1 MPDFKTLFRAA
12 VRSVTATASLVVAA
26 AVAFMSLTAATAWA
40 QQPAKPRI
48 EKAADLPRFTYK
60 VQGPLEDIVRSADK
74 FAPLAA
80 AVRRDTQGVL
90 DKYEI
95 PDRAT
100 KRGLVTLVAIL
111 DYLDG
116 RYDDALA
123 RAEEVRGLQDKPAD
137 KLLSGLRLRMM
148 AGAAK
153 ANGPAG
159 EAFQRAVAEGIARE
173 LAPLDYAVIAN
184 DIREL
189 KEGAELIGEALI
201 LGRVREV
208 MQPIATRTGELSS
221 DFAPGL
227 VGARFNLLATLP
239 LKATFVSAFGSYLE
253 AHKVVKP
260 DIWAAREAALDASS
274 LKGRRL
280 TPVRVSVWDSGVDVA
295 LFGTQVVRD
304 AKGQPVFIAY
314 DKYSRPSKSLLVPLP
329 EPVRARLPE
338 LQALTKGFSD
348 LQSNIDSPEAAKVKK
363 LLSEMAPADYKKT
376 VEELSLIGN
385 YEHGTHVAGIA
396 LAGNPSARLVP
407 ARLEFDAGLH
417 PDPCPTEKQTL
428 RDAAAAKAT
437 VNFFKAQKVRIVNM
451 SWGGDVRSI
460 ENALEQCGTGKT
472 PEERKKIARGYFEI
486 QKKALT
492 EALAGAPGI
501 LFITAAGNSNNDP
514 AFVEDVPA
522 AILLPNLLTVGAVD
536 QAGDEASF
544 TSYGAM
550 VKVHAN
556 GYQVESFLP
565 GGARVALSGTS
576 MAAPQV
582 ANLAAKLLAIN
593 PKLTP
598 PQVIKI
604 IVETAERTSDGR
616 RNLINPKKAVQ
627 AASAG

>member
-1 MPDFKTLFRAA
+1 MLEFKTLCRA
-12 VRSVTATASLVVAA
+12 VVVVGLCLSSA
-26 AVAFMSLTAATAWA
+26 AWA
-40 QQPAKPRI
+40 QTRPRI

-60 VQGPLEDIVRSADK
+60 VEGPLEDIVRSPDK

-80 AVRRDTQGVL
+80 AVRRDTQSVL

-100 KRGLVTLVAIL
+100 KRSLVTLIAIL

-116 RYDDALA
+116 RYDPALA

-137 KLLSGLRLRMM
+137 KLVSGLRLRMM
-148 AGAAK
+148 AMAAK
-153 ANGPAG
+153 VHGPAG
-159 EAFQRAVAEGIARE
+159 EAFQRAVAEGIAKE

-184 DIREL
+184 EIREL
-189 KEGAELIGEALI
+189 KESADLIGEALF

-221 DFAPGL
+221 EFAPGL
-227 VGARFNLLATLP
+227 VSARFGLVATLP
-239 LKATFVSAFGSYLE
+239 LKQTFIAAFGSYLD
-253 AHKVVKP
+253 AHKVNKP
-260 DIWAAREAALDASS
+260 DIWAAREAALDP
-274 LKGRRL
+274 GRKL
-280 TPVRVSVWDSGVDVA
+280 TPVRISVWDSGVDIA
-295 LFGTQVVRD
+295 LFGEQVVRD

-338 LQALTKGFSD
+338 LAAQTKGFSD
-348 LQSNIDSPEAAKVKK
+348 LQSNIDSPEATQVKT
-363 LLSEMAPADYKKT
+363 LLSNLAPADYKKT
-376 VEELSLIGN
+376 MEEFGLIGN

-417 PDPCPTEKQTL
+417 PDPCPSQAQAL
-428 RDAAAAKAT
+428 RDAAAARAT
-437 VNFFKAQKVRIVNM
+437 VNFFKAQKVRVVNM
-451 SWGGDVRSI
+451 SWGGDVSSI

-472 PEERKKIARGYFEI
+472 PEARKQIARGLFEV

-492 EALAGAPGI
+492 EAFAGAPGI

-556 GYQVESFLP
+556 GYQVESYLP
-565 GGARVALSGTS
+565 GGMRVALSGTS
-576 MAAPQV
+576 MASPQV

-593 PKLTP
+593 PKLSP
-598 PQVIKI
+598 PQLIRI
-604 IVETAERTSDGR
+604 IVETADRTVDGR
-616 RNLINPKKAVQ
+616 RNLLNPKRAVEV
-627 AASAG
+627 AGGR

>member
-1 MPDFKTLFRAA
+1 MLDFKILGRGAARAT
-12 VRSVTATASLVVAA
+12 STAA
-26 AVAFMSLTAATAWA
+26 AFALAGCLCLTTGTAWA
-40 QQPAKPRI
+40 QTAKPRI
-48 EKAADLPRFTYK
+48 EKAADLPRFTYP
-60 VQGPLEDIVRSADK
+60 VEGPLEDIVRSADR
-74 FAPLAA
+74 FAPLGA
-80 AVRRDTQGVL
+80 AVRRDIQGVL
-90 DKYEI
+90 ARYEI

-100 KRGLVTLVAIL
+100 RRSLITLVAVL

-137 KLLSGLRLRMM
+137 KLLSGLRLRVM
-148 AGAAK
+148 AAAAK
-153 ANGPAG
+153 AHGPAG
-159 EAFQRAVAEGIARE
+159 EAFRRAVAEGIAQE

-189 KEGAELIGEALI
+189 KQGAELIGEALI

-227 VGARFNLLATLP
+227 VNARFALAALP
-239 LKATFVSAFGSYLE
+239 LKATFVAAFGSYLD
-253 AHKVVKP
+253 AHKLVKP
-260 DIWAAREAALDASS
+260 DIWAAREAVLEPSARA
-274 LKGRRL
+274 GRAGRTL
-280 TPVRVSVWDSGVDVA
+280 APVRLSVWDSGVDVA

-314 DKYSRPSKSLLVPLP
+314 DKYGRPSKSLLAPLP
-329 EPVRARLPE
+329 DAVRARLPE

-363 LLSEMAPADYKKT
+363 LLSELAPADYRKT
-376 VEELSLIGN
+376 IEELGLIGN

-407 ARLEFDAGLH
+407 ARLEFDAGLQ
-417 PDPCPTEKQTL
+417 PDPCPSRAQAL
-428 RDAAAAKAT
+428 REAAAAKAT
-437 VNFFKAQKVRIVNM
+437 VNFLKAHKVRIVNM

-460 ENALEQCGTGKT
+460 ERALEQCGIGKT
-472 PEERKKIARGYFEI
+472 PEERKEIARGYFEI
-486 QKKALT
+486 QKKSLS
-492 EALAGAPGI
+492 EAFAGAPGI
-501 LFITAAGNSNNDP
+501 LFVTAAGNSNNDP
-514 AFVEDVPA
+514 TFVEDVPA
-522 AILLPNLLTVGAVD
+522 AIVLPNLLTVGAVD

-544 TSYGAM
+544 TSYGKT

-556 GYQVESFLP
+556 GYQVESYLP
-565 GGARVALSGTS
+565 GGTRVALSGTS

-582 ANLAAKLLAIN
+582 ANLAAKLLAVN

-598 PQVIKI
+598 PQVIRI
-604 IVETAERTSDGR
+604 IVETAERTADGR
-616 RNLINPKKAVQ
+616 RNLINPRKAVER
-627 AASAG
+627 AGG